1 MYFVVSLATIGHY
14 GVSID
19 EPAHFR
25 RGQAF
30 LHFFLTGSK
39 DYSNLISG
47 TRRSIYQND
56 NENGYFYIDAST
68 NQSHPAINDTLAA
81 LGNYIFYQKLDLLD
95 DIDSH
100 HLFGIFSVT
109 LLLYGVYVF
118 TEANFGTIPALVA
131 ILSIVTYPIFLGE
144 SHFNVKDPPQAS
156 FFSIALILFWF
167 GITKK
172 KASSVVFSSLF
183 AAFALGTKLNIV
195 FAPFILVPWLL
206 ACGKRILNQPRK
218 MYIAL
223 VFYPLIVL
231 SLFFLSNPNI
241 WIASGERIIEMIRFY
256 LSVGTK
262 AGGSPDY
269 QPQYLFFGFNTYP
282 VLAILYSVP
291 LVTLFLAAS
300 GIMSTVRHV
309 RDGAGKPY
317 ALIILWLIV
326 PILRVTIPGTTI
338 YGGIRHIFE
347 FVPALG
353 ILAGIGTQ
361 SIVRRYKNFSYVLFV
376 LFIPI
381 IIKIISI
388 HPNENVYF
396 NPIIGGLKGAREKSF
411 PSSGSSLGNTYLQ
424 GVWWLNKN
432 AEYGA
437 CIATP
442 IGLRGNVPETK
453 LRPDLRY
460 DNTCQSSLARNGEYA
475 MEMVYTGYF
484 NDWYAYKYYEAY
496 LKPVYEVQVDGVS
509 IFKVFK
515 NDEAH
520 TRPDL
525 IAISTIAPTKVVQDG
540 RTLTI
545 ELPKTVTLAGV
556 KFTYTIPFSCAPMS
570 DGSVLISE
578 DEGTWKREVDAISV
592 SHGKENFNA
601 NDKTIER
608 KFAAI
613 LGKNIRFVTNLDPDC
628 SLQIQSL
635 SVFYH
640 PDAL

>member
-1 MYFVVSLATIGHY
+1 MYFVVSVATIGHY

-100 HLFGIFSVT
+100 HLFGIFSVS

-131 ILSIVTYPIFLGE
+131 ILSIVTYPIFFGE
-144 SHFNVKDPPQAS
+144 SHFNLKDPPQAS
-156 FFSIALILFWF
+156 FFALSLLQLWF
-167 GITKK
+167 GITQK
-172 KASSVVFSSLF
+172 KASAIIFSSLF
-183 AAFALGTKLNIV
+183 AALSLATKLNFV
-195 FAPFILVPWLL
+195 FAPFIVVPWLVV
-206 ACGKRILNQPRK
+206 CGRRILKLPRSV
-218 MYIAL
+218 MIAL
-223 VFYPLIVL
+223 VFYPLIVI
-231 SLFFLSNPNI
+231 SIFFLSNPNI
-241 WIASGERIIEMIRFY
+241 WTASGQRIAEMARFY

-269 QPQYLFFGFNTYP
+269 QPEYIFWGFNTYP
-282 VLAILYSVP
+282 ILAIIYNVP
-291 LVTLFLAAS
+291 LVTLFFTVL
-300 GIMSTVRHV
+300 GIVYSVRHF
-309 RDGAGKPY
+309 RDGKGKPHTFLLLWF
-317 ALIILWLIV
+317 LI

-347 FVPALG
+347 FIPAMG
-353 ILAGIGTQ
+353 ILAAIGAA
-361 SIVRRYKNFSYVLFV
+361 SIGKRYNSVLLL

-381 IIKIISI
+381 IIKIISL

-396 NPIIGGLKGAREKSF
+396 NPLIGGLKGASEKNF
-411 PSSGSSLGNTYLQ
+411 PSAGASLGNTYLQ

-515 NDEAH
+515 NDNEH
-520 TRPDL
+520 TKTGL
-525 IAISTIAPTKVVQDG
+525 VSIVSTVPKKITVDG
-540 RTLTI
+540 NIITF
-545 ELPKTVTLAGV
+545 ELERLMTLAATR
-556 KFTYTIPFSCAPMS
+556 FTYILPASCLPVRE
-570 DGSVLISE
+570 GSVLTSQDGE
-578 DEGTWKREVDAISV
+578 TWNRETDAISV
-592 SHGKENFNA
+592 SHGKLNFNPEER
-601 NDKTIER
+601 TIER
-608 KFAAI
+608 KFPAVRAQY
-613 LGKNIRFVTNLDPDC
+613 IRFVTDIDRNC
-628 SLQIQSL
+628 RIEIQSV
-635 SVFYH
+635 SIFYH
-640 PDAL
+640 PDASL